1 MPVDEDDSGY
11 RWRDESPSRLRHTV
25 AEVLGSFPRRSV
37 DPGDDRKP
45 AAVLIA
51 MADRDGEQGIWLTER
66 SSGLRAH
73 AGQFALPGGRLD
85 PGEDPETAALRELHE
100 ELGIAL
106 PRSAVLGLLDDYPTR
121 SGYVMT
127 PVVAWVGDAAEPVP
141 NPAEVAAVHWIP
153 LSDLDVEPRFAPV
166 PGSDRVT
173 IQVPLLGGHLHSPTG
188 AILYQ
193 FREVVLH
200 HRPTRVDHTDQP
212 RFAWE

>member
-1 MPVDEDDSGY
+1 MTVDADTGGDQRGGG
-11 RWRDESPSRLRHTV
+11 PAGRLRETL
-25 AEVLGSFPRRSV
+25 ESFERRAV
-37 DPGDDRKP
+37 DLDGRKA

-51 MADRDGEQGIWLTER
+51 IADRAGELGIWLTER
-66 SSGLRAH
+66 SAGLRAH
-73 AGQFALPGGRLD
+73 AGQFALPGGKLD
-85 PGEDPETAALRELHE
+85 PGEDAETAALRELHE

-127 PVVAWVGDAAEPVP
+127 PVVAWVGPAPALAP
-141 NPAEVAAVHWIP
+141 NPAEVAVVHWIP
-153 LSDLDVEPRFAPV
+153 LTTLDVEPLFIPV
-166 PGSDRVT
+166 PGSDRSAVKL
-173 IQVPLLGGHLHSPTG
+173 PMLGGHLHAPTA

-200 HRPTRVDHTDQP
+200 GRATRVDHLDQP